1 MLSVRYWRQTMRQRS
16 QARSDELKRPQA
28 PGTWDACKG
37 EATMSNDTL
46 KKKVDISKFIVDPQP
61 QQEIKQRYK
70 LLTAA
75 HFFEPQ
81 APIIWTVD
89 GLISKGSVNVFFG
102 EAGCGKTWALLDMA
116 VCVADG
122 APWLGMDTTAGP
134 VLIIDEESGQRRLSR
149 RMGEV
154 MRGHGAN
161 DKTPIMAT
169 SLAAFDMGNPN
180 DIGEL
185 YNLIISTGARLVI
198 IDALA
203 DIMPGRDENAV
214 KDTAPI
220 FLSLRKIAEETQTAI
235 IVIHHS
241 NKTGGYRGSSAIK
254 GAIDLL
260 LSVEKKND
268 SNNLTFKTEKARD
281 TTAGAFAATMNFM
294 GDKFWMTAAEFEKT
308 AQAYS
313 KGERHVMRYLFANGE
328 SSVKDISDHAEACAA
343 TTARNSLYN
352 LADKGITTRTNGG
365 GKGADAI
372 YTLTEAGRALAETV

>member
-1 MLSVRYWRQTMRQRS
+1 MRQRS
-16 QARSDELKRPQA
+16 QARSDEIKRPQA
-28 PGTWDACKG
+28 PRDMGRLQGQT
-37 EATMSNDTL
+37 TMSNDTP
-46 KKKVDISKFIVDPQP
+46 KNNFDPSKFFVANPP
-61 QQEIKQRYK
+61 AQQKVNQRYQ

-75 HFFEPQ
+75 NFFEPQ
-81 APIIWTVD
+81 APIMWTVH
-89 GLISKGSVNVFFG
+89 GLISAGSVNVFFG
-102 EAGCGKTWALLDMA
+102 EAGCGKTWALLDMG

-122 APWLGMDTTAGP
+122 APWLGMATTAGP

-154 MRGHGAN
+154 LRGHGAN
-161 DKTPIMAT
+161 DRTPIMAT

-180 DIGEL
+180 DIGEV

-203 DIMPGRDENAV
+203 DIMPNRDENAV

-220 FLSLRKIAEETQTAI
+220 FLSLRKIAEETQAAI

-241 NKTGGYRGSSAIK
+241 NKAGGYRGSSAIK

-268 SNNLTFKTEKARD
+268 NNNVTFKTEKTRD
-281 TTAGAFAATMNFM
+281 TTAGAFGATMNFM
-294 GDKFWMTAAEFEKT
+294 DDKFWMTAAEFEKT

-313 KGERHVMRYLFANGE
+313 KGERYVMRYLLANSE
-328 SSVKDISDHAEACAA
+328 SSVSDISDHADTCAA
-343 TTARNSLYN
+343 TTARNSVYA

-365 GKGADAI
+365 GKGVNAT
-372 YTLTEAGRALAETV
+372 YKLTEAGRALAEAN

>member
-1 MLSVRYWRQTMRQRS
+1 MNKDYHKTPEVTYQLNANIEPSPDDIYNAFLVDDPEAQAQQKVKPRY
-16 QARSDELKRPQA
+16 
-28 PGTWDACKG
+28 
-37 EATMSNDTL
+37 
-46 KKKVDISKFIVDPQP
+46 
-61 QQEIKQRYK
+61 EI
-70 LLTAA
+70 LTAA

-81 APIIWTVD
+81 APIDWTVE
-89 GLISKGSVNVFFG
+89 GLISAGSVNVFFG
-102 EAGCGKTWALLDMA
+102 EAGCGKTWTLLDLA

-122 APWLGMDTTAGP
+122 APWLGMATKQGP

-149 RMGEV
+149 RMGDI

-161 DKTPIMAT
+161 DKTPILAT
-169 SLAAFDMGNPN
+169 SLAAFDMGNKE
-180 DIGEL
+180 DYVHL

-220 FLSLRKIAEETQTAI
+220 FLSLRKIAEETQAAI

-294 GDKFWMTAAEFEKT
+294 DGDKFWLTESEYEKTTAEYNKGCQYVLRYLTTSAAGTMADIQGAVDSCSELAARKAVYYLVNGGEVERTNPGGRGTAAI
-308 AQAYS
+308 
-313 KGERHVMRYLFANGE
+313 FA
-328 SSVKDISDHAEACAA
+328 
-343 TTARNSLYN
+343 
-352 LADKGITTRTNGG
+352 
-365 GKGADAI
+365 
-372 YTLTEAGRALAETV
+372 LTEKGKKAAENGR

>member
-1 MLSVRYWRQTMRQRS
+1 MNKITTKPPIETLQLNGSIDPSTSGIYNAFLVP
-16 QARSDELKRPQA
+16 DEPEAAQPTTKKR
-28 PGTWDACKG
+28 
-37 EATMSNDTL
+37 
-46 KKKVDISKFIVDPQP
+46 F
-61 QQEIKQRYK
+61 EI
-70 LLTAA
+70 LTAA
-75 HFFEPQ
+75 NFFEPQ
-81 APIIWTVD
+81 APIDWTVE
-89 GLISKGSVNVFFG
+89 GLISAGSVNVFFG
-102 EAGCGKTWALLDMA
+102 EAGCGKTWALLDLA

-122 APWLGMDTTAGP
+122 APWLGMATKQGT

-161 DKTPIMAT
+161 DRTPIMAT
-169 SLAAFDMGNPN
+169 SLAAFDIGNPN
-180 DIGEL
+180 DIGEV

-198 IDALA
+198 VDALA

-220 FLSLRKIAEETQTAI
+220 FLSLRKIAEETQAAI

-268 SNNLTFKTEKARD
+268 SNNMAFKTEKARD

-294 GDKFWMTAAEFEKT
+294 DGDKFWLTESEYEKTTAEYNKGCQYVLRYLTATGTGTIADIQGAADSCSELAARKAVYYLVNGGEVQRTNPGGRGTAAI
-308 AQAYS
+308 
-313 KGERHVMRYLFANGE
+313 FA
-328 SSVKDISDHAEACAA
+328 
-343 TTARNSLYN
+343 
-352 LADKGITTRTNGG
+352 
-365 GKGADAI
+365 
-372 YTLTEAGRALAETV
+372 LTEKGKKAAENGR

>member
-1 MLSVRYWRQTMRQRS
+1 MNKHTTNPLQQHNRS
-16 QARSDELKRPQA
+16 IAVLDPSQVETTDENYRAFL
-28 PGTWDACKG
+28 
-37 EATMSNDTL
+37 
-46 KKKVDISKFIVDPQP
+46 VDEPQP
-61 QQEIKQRYK
+61 APIKPRYEI
-70 LLTAA
+70 LTAA
-75 HFFEPQ
+75 HFIEPQ
-81 APIIWTVD
+81 PPIDWTVE
-89 GLISKGSVNVFFG
+89 GLISAGSVNVFFG
-102 EAGCGKTWALLDMA
+102 EAGCGKTWALLDLA

-122 APWLGMDTTAGP
+122 APWLGMATKQGT

-161 DKTPIMAT
+161 DKTPILAT

-180 DIGEL
+180 DIGEV

-203 DIMPGRDENAV
+203 DIMPNRDENAV

-220 FLSLRKIAEETQTAI
+220 FLSLRKIAEETQAAI

-268 SNNLTFKTEKARD
+268 SNNMTFKTEKARD
-281 TTAGAFAATMNFM
+281 TTAGAFAATMNFDA
-294 GDKFWMTAAEFEKT
+294 DKFWLTSSEYDKNTVEYNKGQNYVMRFLS
-308 AQAYS
+308 AQAT
-313 KGERHVMRYLFANGE
+313 GTMA
-328 SSVKDISDHAEACAA
+328 DITGSADACSEE
-343 TTARNSLYN
+343 TARKSVFALVNV
-352 LADKGITTRTNGG
+352 GIVERINPGG
-365 GKGADAI
+365 RGIAAI
-372 YTLTEAGRALAETV
+372 YALTEKGKEAAQKAKS